1 MYNYQALVSRV
12 LEEGEWKGNRTGIR
26 TKSLT
31 GATLRY
37 DLREGFPLMT
47 TKKVPFLSVVGELC
61 GFIRG
66 YTNAKDFRELGCRI
80 WDANANKNAAWLR
93 NPYREGED
101 DLGPIYGAQWRNY
114 GDLGIDQLHIAYN
127 TIVQDPNSRRMIVT
141 AWNPEV
147 IDQMA
152 LPPCHMMFQF
162 LANEDHNYLDLVMT
176 QRSADL
182 FLGVPFNI
190 ASYALLLE
198 LFARATGKIA
208 RNLVLNFGDVHIYE
222 NHVPQCEE
230 QIRRA
235 PRALPAISIKTQA
248 RAGFDVVRNFSPA
261 DIQLIGYDPHPALP
275 GAMAV

>member
-1 MYNYQALVSRV
+1 MYNYHALVSRV
-12 LEEGEWKGNRTGIR
+12 LQEGEWKGNRTGTR

-37 DLREGFPLMT
+37 DLREGFPLLT
-47 TKKVPFLSVVGELC
+47 TKKVAFLQIVGELC

-66 YTNAKDFRELGCRI
+66 YTNAKDFREMGCRI
-80 WDANANKNAAWLR
+80 WDANANENAAWLR
-93 NPYREGED
+93 NPYREGKD

-127 TIVQDPNSRRMIVT
+127 TIVQDPNSRRIIVT

-147 IDQMA
+147 VDQMA

-162 LANEDHNYLDLVMT
+162 VANEDHNYLDLVMT

-198 LFARATGKIA
+198 LFARATGRVA
-208 RNLVLNFGDVHIYE
+208 RHLVLNFGDVHIYE
-222 NHVPQCEE
+222 NHMAQCEE

-235 PRALPAISIKTQA
+235 PRALPGIAIMTRG
-248 RAGFDVVRNFSPA
+248 RAGFDIVRNFSPE
-261 DIQLIGYDPHPALP
+261 DIQLIGYEPHPALP